1 MTLTKQIEESS
12 VAGAKILP
20 PVLSGIALGI
30 ALSIIPIVFIT
41 IGLKFTDRLFTKV
54 IE

>member
-1 MTLTKQIEESS
+1 MTLTKQIEDTTIG
-12 VAGAKILP
+12 GAKVLP